1 MNSYEFKV
9 VCDYELLLGFYPP
22 VNVYMW
28 ETHHECRSCSS
39 RKHGFSSA
47 IFVSPHYMFCLT
59 CILDGP
65 WNMFFKTSLGFQVP
79 SNNSLNISGF
89 TIYTRWAGWHQ
100 GEKQWNPI
108 ETLALS
114 EFGLV
119 FQSIDIFTGK
129 KRAFN
134 HQKLGVFPSIF
145 RRFHV
150 RPHWPLSNTL
160 Q

>member
-1 MNSYEFKV
+1 
-9 VCDYELLLGFYPP
+9 
-22 VNVYMW
+22 MW

-129 KRAFN
+129 KKGFQPSKVGGVPFDFSAIPCSSPLAIVQYPTVNEQN
-134 HQKLGVFPSIF
+134 HQKNMDNTPLGWSENRI
-145 RRFHV
+145 
-150 RPHWPLSNTL
+150 S
-160 Q
+160 